1 MGAEGWAGGAPRGCV
16 RGGWEGKHG
25 AWGRGNTGLGGRS
38 AGLNSN
44 PASWV
49 CFMSLD
55 RLGAH
60 WALHLGLFPSFSSH
74 VGHQCPHLQH
84 KPLPHP
90 QALSRIPLTQ
100 NLPSLTTDPLNLV
113 PGPPRLASHV
123 GEATKPSPSPDPCKI
138 CRTLLLKDHILS
150 SLFRNMQQK
159 VKSSLTIGTCMHTRA
174 HSRTMANSRCV
185 CPPALIPQSPG
196 PSTFP

>member
-1 MGAEGWAGGAPRGCV
+1 MAACEGAR
-16 RGGWEGKHG
+16 
-25 AWGRGNTGLGGRS
+25 RGNTGLGGGS

-44 PASWV
+44 PASRV

-60 WALHLGLFPSFSSH
+60 WALRLGLFPSFSSH
-74 VGHQCPHLQH
+74 GGPQCSHLQH
-84 KPLPHP
+84 KPLPRR

-100 NLPSLTTDPLNLV
+100 NLPSLTTDPLNQV
-113 PGPPRLASHV
+113 PGPPRLASYV
-123 GEATKPSPSPDPCKI
+123 GEATKPSPSPDPCRI

-150 SLFRNMQQK
+150 SFRNMQQK
-159 VKSSLTIGTCMHTRA
+159 VKSSLTIGTCTHTRA
-174 HSRTMANSRCV
+174 QSRTMANSRCV
-185 CPPALIPQSPG
+185 CPPALIPQSPD